1 VKRWLQ
7 AATAIA
13 ITLAACGSNGDPD
26 PGDGGTPAAS
36 FGLEQVSLG
45 EKLAQ
50 AHGHLRV
57 SLELA
62 EEGDTAA
69 ALGHAEHPLAEVLPA
84 VSGELGEH
92 GVDVGAIEEALQA
105 YRDAVQAPAPAEE
118 SRTLM
123 EDATAVLDE
132 TERTVVGGA
141 YQDEAYRGSVIAAL
155 LATAAHEYE
164 ESVDGARIA
173 LVDEYQDGYGFLQ
186 VARERYE
193 GIAGAVESE
202 SAEEAEEIE
211 EAFDALASV
220 FPAPQPPPAPAPV
233 EEAEEAAAL
242 IGHELEETVGALPL
256 EEADP
261 AEEAEAIEG
270 LLADVL
276 AAYEEG
282 RAEEAAEL
290 VAEAYLEHYEVIE
303 PEVIELAPEVNA
315 ELEPLLGA
323 ELRRRIQEGAPVEE
337 IRSMVDR
344 ALELLDQAVA
354 ALEQEG

>member
-1 VKRWLQ
+1 MRRWVS
-7 AATAIA
+7 AATAIS
-13 ITLAACGSNGDPD
+13 ITLGACGADEGPD
-26 PGDGGTPAAS
+26 PGAGGTTGPS
-36 FGLEQVSLG
+36 FGPEQVSLG
-45 EKLAQ
+45 ENLAQ

-57 SLELA
+57 SVELV

-69 ALGHAEHPLAEVLPA
+69 ALGHAEHPLGEVLPA
-84 VSGELGEH
+84 VSGELDEH
-92 GVDVGAIEEALQA
+92 AVDVGAIEEALQA
-105 YRDAVQAPAPAEE
+105 YRDAVQASAPAEE
-118 SRTLM
+118 ARGLM
-123 EDATAVLDE
+123 EDAAAILDGA
-132 TERTVVGGA
+132 ERTAVGGA
-141 YQDEAYRGSVIAAL
+141 YEDQAYRGSVIAAL

-164 ESVDGARIA
+164 EAVDGTRIV
-173 LVDEYQDGYGFLQ
+173 LVDEYQDGYGFFRI
-186 VARERYE
+186 ARDRFEA
-193 GIAGAVESE
+193 IAGAVESA

-220 FPAPQPPPAPAPV
+220 FPAPQPPSTPAPV

-282 RAEEAAEL
+282 RAEQAAEL

-303 PEVIELAPEVNA
+303 PEVIELAPDVNA

-337 IRSMVDR
+337 IRSIVDR